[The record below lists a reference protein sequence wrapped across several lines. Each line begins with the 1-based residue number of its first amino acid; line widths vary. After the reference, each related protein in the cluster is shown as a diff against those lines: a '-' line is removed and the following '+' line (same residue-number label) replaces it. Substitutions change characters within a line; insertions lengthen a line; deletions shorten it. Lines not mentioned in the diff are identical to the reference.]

1 MGDPPELEV
10 AAYHVQQGVE
20 KAMKAAL
27 AAAGIKFPR
36 GRGAGHDLGALAK
49 LMPASNSLRN
59 QALALTDLTPWATAF
74 RYPADDPLTA
84 EIPPT
89 KREMERRVSEAESF
103 VDAVALQVA
112 LRAGPGAR

>member
-36 GRGAGHDLGALAK
+36 GRGAGHDLSALAK
-49 LMPASNSLRN
+49 LIPVSNSLRN
-59 QALALTDLTPWATAF
+59 PALDLADLTPWATAF